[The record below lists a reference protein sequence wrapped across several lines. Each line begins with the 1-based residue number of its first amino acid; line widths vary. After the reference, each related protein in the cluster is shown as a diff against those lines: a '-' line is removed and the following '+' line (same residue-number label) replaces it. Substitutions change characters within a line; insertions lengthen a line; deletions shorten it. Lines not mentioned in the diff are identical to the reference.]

1 MKKTAVTILILLFT
15 FQCRIFKPSS
25 LDPAEDIGSLQSLLR
40 LLSLADAF
48 NTYSQTV
55 AFMKFTDSNGNPYNA
70 YKVEYSVF
78 NEADENGVP
87 VSDYGETGNIRTYT
101 LTLDPNGRGFLTFSE
116 RGIATLTVKTPG
128 DVIVGIASFRIYN
141 GITKQSF
148 SLLSQSGATQ
158 FILEDL
164 ANYRNRMT
172 SNATF
177 TPLGSA
183 NGRQFIYFQVQ
194 ISSSPPNSTSIGYI
208 ASSADG
214 ENYDQVTKID
224 GVTIDIVGNTE
235 HHLKISTPTFNGSE
249 YVFFLSEQSSG
260 FPGQTPFNSNKNLFI
275 RIPSFFPPSSVMAQ
289 SISLPAN
296 YRLFSDFYTP
306 SWYYPSRYLGSG
318 RYLVAPMLSTTS
330 RPLILQLD
338 SDTTVDLINDFGCS
352 TALDP
357 RISSVAYQVITH
369 SGVNYLQ
376 CPISITASL
385 STTFV
390 SKSIRIPDLA
400 SNQVTFDTAS
410 ALIFDSPIFQIQ
422 DQLVALLFM
431 SPPPTNGTYYGYTF
445 PNGSYSFSNPTITKN
460 STQISG
466 FTSTTLPGVASN
478 LRTIKSSNSIHYFL
492 LSNVPDFSVPPT
504 IEIYRSTD
512 GLTSAS
518 ILATVPTAYNSSI
531 VTSPEQF
538 QSVNGKLNYSYAI
551 SAGTGVSS
559 FPVYLTYFTKD
570 DGTWEGLPRL
580 IKIR

>member
-128 DVIVGIASFRIYN
+128 DVIVGSASFRIYN

-183 NGRQFIYFQVQ
+183 NGRQFIYLQVQ
-194 ISSSPPNSTSIGYI
+194 TSSSPTNSYSDGYI

-224 GVTIDIVGNTE
+224 GVNIQTTSE
-235 HHLKISTPTFNGSE
+235 EYRLKLSTPVFNGSD
-249 YVFFLSEQSSG
+249 YVFFLSEERRTY
-260 FPGQTPFNSNKNLFI
+260 PGLVFLDNKNLFL
-275 RIPSFFPPSSVMAQ
+275 RIPSFFPPFSVTAQ
-289 SISLPAN
+289 PISLPTN
-296 YRLFSDFYTP
+296 YRLFSDNMTPAP
-306 SWYYPSRYLGSG
+306 SWYYPVLYLGSG
-318 RYLVAPMLSTTS
+318 RYMITPLLSGTP
-330 RPLILQLD
+330 RPLIVQLD
-338 SDTTVDLINDFGCS
+338 SDNNVDLVSGFSCLTTTPD
-352 TALDP
+352 AQL
-357 RISSVAYQVITH
+357 VAYQLISH
-369 SGVNYLQ
+369 LGINYLQ
-376 CPISITASL
+376 CPINAYGS
-385 STTFV
+385 TFV
-390 SKSIRIPDLA
+390 SKSIRIPDLV

-410 ALIFDSPIFQIQ
+410 SLTFDSPIFQIN
-422 DQLVALLFM
+422 DQLIALLFF
-431 SPPPTNGTYYGYTF
+431 SGTYYGYTF
-445 PNGSYSFSNPTITKN
+445 PINSYSFSNPTITKN
-460 STQISG
+460 ATAIPG
-466 FTSTTLPGVASN
+466 FTSAITGTSSN
-478 LRTIKSSNSIHYFL
+478 LRTVKSSNANHYL
-492 LSNVPDFSVPPT
+492 MLSNVADFSVSPS
-504 IEIYRSTD
+504 IEIYRSMD
-512 GLTSAS
+512 GLAS
-518 ILATVPTAYNSSI
+518 VSLIQTLPINPYIANIPSNA
-531 VTSPEQF
+531 EQF
-538 QSVNGKLNYSYAI
+538 QSANGKLNYSYSI
-551 SAGTGVSS
+551 SAGTGAGS
-559 FPVYLTYFTKD
+559 FPVYLTYFTND
-570 DGTWEGLPRL
+570 SGTWESLPRL